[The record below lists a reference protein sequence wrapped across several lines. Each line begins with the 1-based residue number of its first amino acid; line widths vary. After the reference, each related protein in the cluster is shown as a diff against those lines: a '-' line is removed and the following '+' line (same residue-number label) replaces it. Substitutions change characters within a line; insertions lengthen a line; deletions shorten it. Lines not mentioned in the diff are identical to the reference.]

1 MVKLALY
8 LIYPFNRFLLIIYS
22 VSSVL
27 LGIGDIVN
35 ETEWRLFLRGRQ
47 EIEKLAKYI
56 GGNECYG

>member
-1 MVKLALY
+1 M
-8 LIYPFNRFLLIIYS
+8 
-22 VSSVL
+22 SSVL

-47 EIEKLAKYI
+47 EIEKEAKYI